1 MCFCSILKLKKE
13 GERVQSEFSA
23 LLKKARKNA
32 GLTQKELASILGVA
46 TGTVQQWELGT
57 RFPRVT
63 MLKTIEDK
71 LDVALVPTVI
81 EEGAQHTV
89 IYLNHDDVKACQK
102 RKFDDIFEQLNS
114 DNRDT
119 AINRL
124 EEILFIQTHMQSQKA
139 KELSGNPFQP
149 SPGESSPESS
159 DK

>member
-1 MCFCSILKLKKE
+1 M
-13 GERVQSEFSA
+13 QSEFSA

-81 EEGAQHTV
+81 EEEAKHTV

-139 KELSGNPFQP
+139 EELSGNQLL
-149 SPGESSPESS
+149 SSPNESP
-159 DK
+159 DKTEDEKT